1 MFIID
6 LFVMLN
12 FLSIKQTC
20 QLFIYDFVLHNF
32 MRVPYKIKKKNTYQL
47 KAVLKR
53 VCYYC
58 PKNIIMK

>member
-32 MRVPYKIKKKNTYQL
+32 MRVPYKIKKKTHINL
-47 KAVLKR
+47 KLSLKGSATIVR
-53 VCYYC
+53 
-58 PKNIIMK
+58 KISL